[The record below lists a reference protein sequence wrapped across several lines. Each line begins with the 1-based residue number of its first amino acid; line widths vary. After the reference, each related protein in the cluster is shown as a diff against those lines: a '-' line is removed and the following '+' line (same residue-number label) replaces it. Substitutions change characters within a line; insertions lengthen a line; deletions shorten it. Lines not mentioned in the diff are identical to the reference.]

1 MADAAALLARV
12 IEVSNSTTEIER
24 RLESIVRLVTEEL
37 KLDACAVF
45 SLDRAK
51 EQLTLRLLTGAP
63 APAEPLRLP
72 VSVAGGPAGGAGGL
86 VGLAAARRE
95 PVVVDDCDQPWN
107 DLAEPRRG
115 LPPEWS
121 VYHAAAAVPIV
132 DDTFSYGVLL
142 ALKKE
147 ATPPP
152 DDDVRLLTVV
162 AREIAGAIRN
172 AQLYFEAKK
181 MVGELTTLYEI
192 GKACSSTLELNELLA
207 LIVRTSVK
215 IIRARVAVLRLLDES
230 SGELKVTADFGL
242 LDVPGSRDPLKIGEG
257 IAGEVAATGLPILV
271 KDARNDPRVFDR
283 GRQVASSIL
292 CVPLTF
298 KGRVIGTLSLYD
310 KEGDVPAR
318 ERGFDEDDRYLLST
332 MASQIANAI
341 GNAVVYN
348 RMETLAR
355 DLELKNRELSILYD
369 VGQAMMTTI
378 QRDRLLYTILTAVTI
393 GDGLGFNRAFLF
405 LHNEA
410 DRTVDG
416 ILGVGPDSPED
427 AGQVWHRLSS
437 ERRTLGDLIRNEHI
451 EMSLDTHLNRTV
463 QSIRIPMSDES
474 NVLVRTL
481 LDRQG
486 HNVPDARRDPGVP
499 GWLADKLDLVAFA
512 TVPLLAKGRALGV
525 ILVDNRFNQ
534 RPITNEDLRF
544 LLMFANQAGLAVE
557 SATLYR
563 NLEIANREQR
573 AMHQRLVQNEKLAA
587 LGEMAAQVAHEIRN
601 PLVSIGGFARRL
613 QKRIPEDSPD
623 RKYTEII
630 LKEVSRLEH
639 ILDEILAFS
648 KEHRITAYQAQSLA
662 AIVDSTLQMMAEAF
676 KENGVKVVRE
686 FADDLA
692 PIVCDGTQIRQVF
705 VNLFNNAREAMSKG
719 GTLTVRLAPSDPAD
733 SRGLGPHIVAE
744 VEDTG
749 GGMPETVMDHIFT
762 PFYTTKESGT
772 GLGLAIVKR
781 IVQNH
786 AGSIEVANR
795 PGRGVTFILRLPLRP
810 DRQVSGGT
818 PAEMAAA
825 VGGA

>member
-1 MADAAALLARV
+1 
-12 IEVSNSTTEIER
+12 
-24 RLESIVRLVTEEL
+24 EL
-37 KLDACAVF
+37 GLDACAIF

-51 EQLTLRLLTGAP
+51 EQLTLRLLTGVP
-63 APAEPLRLP
+63 APSEPLRLP
-72 VSVAGGPAGGAGGL
+72 VSVAGGPSGGAGGL

-95 PVVVDDCDQPWN
+95 PVVVADCGAPWH
-107 DLAEPRRG
+107 DLADPRRG
-115 LPPEWS
+115 LPADWREFAS
-121 VYHAAAAVPIV
+121 AAAVPIV

-142 ALKKE
+142 ALRRE
-147 ATPPP
+147 PGPLP
-152 DDDVRLLTVV
+152 DRDVRLLAIV

-215 IIRARVAVLRLLDES
+215 IIRARAAVLRLLDEA

-242 LDVPGSRDPLKIGEG
+242 LDVPGTRDPIKVGEG

-271 KDARNDPRVFDR
+271 KDARNDPRVLDR
-283 GRQVASSIL
+283 GRQIVSSIL

-298 KGRVIGTLSLYD
+298 KGRVIGTLSLFD
-310 KEGDVPAR
+310 KEGDAPVR

-341 GNAVVYN
+341 GNAVVFN

-355 DLELKNRELSILYD
+355 DLELKNRELSILYE

-378 QRDRLLYTILTAVTI
+378 QRDRLLHTILTAVTI

-410 DRTVDG
+410 EGTVDG
-416 ILGVGPDSPED
+416 ILGVGPESPEE
-427 AGQVWHRLSS
+427 AGAVWHRLAS
-437 ERRTLGDLIRNEHI
+437 ERRTLGDLVRNEDFDV
-451 EMSLDTHLNRTV
+451 SLDTRLNRTV
-463 QSIRIPMSDES
+463 QSIRIPMTDES

-481 LDRQG
+481 LDKQG
-486 HNVPDARRDPGVP
+486 HNVPEGRRDPGVP
-499 GWLADKLDLVAFA
+499 GWLADKLDLAAFA

-563 NLEIANREQR
+563 NLEVANREQR

-613 QKRIPEDSPD
+613 HKRIGDDSPD
-623 RKYTEII
+623 RAYTEII
-630 LKEVSRLEH
+630 LKEVSRLER
-639 ILDEILAFS
+639 ILNEILAFS
-648 KEHRITAYQAQSLA
+648 KEHRSTAYEPQSLE

-676 KENGVKVVRE
+676 KENGVRVVKR
-686 FADDLA
+686 FDAGL
-692 PIVCDGTQIRQVF
+692 PSIVCDGTQIRQVF
-705 VNLFNNAREAMSKG
+705 VNLFNNAREAMSTG
-719 GTLTVRLAPSDPAD
+719 GTLTVRLASAD
-733 SRGLGPHIVAE
+733 GRGLGPHLVAE

-749 GGMPETVMDHIFT
+749 GGLDETVMDHVFR

-795 PGRGVTFILRLPLRP
+795 PGHGVTFILRLPLRP
-810 DRQVSGGT
+810 DQLISGET
-818 PAEMAAA
+818 PAEPAAA
-825 VGGA
+825 VGGS

>member
-1 MADAAALLARV
+1 MADATALLARV
-12 IEVSNSTTEIER
+12 IEISNSTTEIER
-24 RLESIVRLVTEEL
+24 RLESIVRLVTDEL
-37 KLDACAVF
+37 RLDACAIF

-51 EQLTLRLLTGAP
+51 EQLTLRLLTGAE
-63 APAEPLRLP
+63 APAQALRLP
-72 VSVAGGPAGGAGGL
+72 VSVAGGPSGGAGGL

-95 PVVVDDCDQPWN
+95 PVVIGDCDQPWH
-107 DLAEPRRG
+107 DLADPRRG
-115 LPPEWS
+115 LPDEWRPFCS
-121 VYHAAAAVPIV
+121 AAAVPIV

-142 ALKKE
+142 GLKHE
-147 ATPPP
+147 PGPLP
-152 DDDVRLLTVV
+152 DGDVRLLAIV
-162 AREIAGAIRN
+162 AREIAGAVRN

-192 GKACSSTLELNELLA
+192 SKACSSTLELNELLA

-215 IIRARVAVLRLLDES
+215 IIRARVAVLRLLDEA

-242 LDVPGSRDPLKIGEG
+242 LDVSGSRDPLKIGEG
-257 IAGEVAATGLPILV
+257 IAGEVSATGLPILV
-271 KDARNDPRVFDR
+271 KDARNDPRVLDR
-283 GRQVASSIL
+283 GKQIVSSIL
-292 CVPLTF
+292 CVPLIF
-298 KGRVIGTLSLYD
+298 KGRVIGTLSLFD
-310 KEGDVPAR
+310 KEGEAPVR

-378 QRDRLLYTILTAVTI
+378 QRDRLLHTILTAVTI
-393 GDGLGFNRAFLF
+393 GDGLGFNRAFIF

-410 DRTVDG
+410 DRTMDG
-416 ILGVGPDSPED
+416 ILGVGPESPEE
-427 AGQVWHRLSS
+427 AGAVWHRLTA
-437 ERRTLGDLIRNEHI
+437 ERRTLGDLVRNEHI
-451 EMSLDTHLNRTV
+451 DESLDTRLNRTV
-463 QSIRIPMSDES
+463 QSIRIPMSDEG

-486 HNVPDARRDPGVP
+486 HNVSEGRRDPGVP
-499 GWLADKLDLVAFA
+499 GWLADKLDLGAFA
-512 TVPLLAKGRALGV
+512 TVPLLAKGHALGV

-563 NLEIANREQR
+563 NLELANREQR
-573 AMHQRLVQNEKLAA
+573 AMHQRLVQHEKLAA

-613 QKRIPEDSPD
+613 HKRIAEESPD

-630 LKEVSRLEH
+630 LKEVSRLEQ
-639 ILDEILAFS
+639 ILNEILAFS
-648 KEHRITAYQAQSLA
+648 KEHRSTAYQPQSLS
-662 AIVDSTLQMMAEAF
+662 AIIDTTIQMLAEAF
-676 KENGVKVVRE
+676 KENGVQVVRQY
-686 FADDLA
+686 ADGVP

-719 GTLTVRLAPSDPAD
+719 GTLTVRLAPVDGVD
-733 SRGLGPHIVAE
+733 GLGLGPHVVVE

-749 GGMPETVMDHIFT
+749 GGLDETVMDHIFT

-795 PGRGVTFILRLPLRP
+795 PGRGVTFTLRLPLRP
-810 DRQVSGGT
+810 DRHVSGGT
-818 PAEMAAA
+818 PLEVAATI
-825 VGGA
+825 GGT